1 MVKVKVKFSVGVNQ
15 THKKITSEWIWCY
28 WLMFIPPSQNNRYCI
43 HYKSISNVID
53 VTKSQHPVGFVHG
66 SASWNMRKQYED
78 LVNKNF
84 RDGRRADVVF
94 RATMESIFDKLQS
107 RLNDENLIDVE
118 CIYNTE
124 DITSL
129 ETVMAGNMSTS
140 DYSALFLV
148 HQCMVKKG
156 KHLVYDRETTKQRIE
171 NRKHSRHLSGFIHRL
186 LGWIYLWKCFKV
198 INYLDNLH
206 QICYLSQNIYYES

>member
-1 MVKVKVKFSVGVNQ
+1 MVLIGYSGVEEPRPSYFWNAWSACTPERWKMDADLEIQ
-15 THKKITSEWIWCY
+15 KIGKMTREQLIEYVMDLTRSSTVEGGLKY
-28 WLMFIPPSQNNRYCI
+28 AL
-43 HYKSISNVID
+43 
-53 VTKSQHPVGFVHG
+53 
-66 SASWNMRKQYED
+66 NMRKQYED

-84 RDGRRADVVF
+84 RDGRRADIVF

-107 RLNDENLIDVE
+107 RLNDVNLIDVE

-124 DITSL
+124 DIISL

-140 DYSALFLV
+140 DYTALFLV

-186 LGWIYLWKCFKV
+186 SGWIQV
-198 INYLDNLH
+198 
-206 QICYLSQNIYYES
+206 

>member
-1 MVKVKVKFSVGVNQ
+1 MVLIGYSGVEEPRPSYFWNAWSACTAERWKMDADLEIQ
-15 THKKITSEWIWCY
+15 KISKMTREQLIEY
-28 WLMFIPPSQNNRYCI
+28 VMDL
-43 HYKSISNVID
+43 
-53 VTKSQHPVGFVHG
+53 TKSQDPVGFVHG

-84 RDGRRADVVF
+84 RDGRRADIVF

-107 RLNDENLIDVE
+107 RLNDVNLIDVE

-124 DITSL
+124 DIISL

-140 DYSALFLV
+140 DYTALFLV

-186 LGWIYLWKCFKV
+186 SGWIQL
-198 INYLDNLH
+198 
-206 QICYLSQNIYYES
+206 

>member
-1 MVKVKVKFSVGVNQ
+1 MVLIGYSGVEEPRPSYFWNAWSACTPERWKMDADLEIQ
-15 THKKITSEWIWCY
+15 KIGKMTREQLIEYVMDLTRSSTVEGGLKY
-28 WLMFIPPSQNNRYCI
+28 AL
-43 HYKSISNVID
+43 
-53 VTKSQHPVGFVHG
+53 
-66 SASWNMRKQYED
+66 NMRKQYED

-84 RDGRRADVVF
+84 RDGRRADIVF

-140 DYSALFLV
+140 NYTALFLV

-156 KHLVYDRETTKQRIE
+156 KHLLYVRETTKQRIE

-186 LGWIYLWKCFKV
+186 SGWIQL
-198 INYLDNLH
+198 
-206 QICYLSQNIYYES
+206 